1 MKKLLIIAGPT
12 ASGKTS
18 LSIQCAKYFD
28 GEIISADS
36 MQVYKYLD
44 VGTAK
49 ITEEERCGIPH
60 HLLDIVSPLENFNT
74 YDYRQLAL
82 SKIDDITKRGKT
94 PIIVGGT
101 GLYIDSILYNMSFLS
116 RDVTLRDELNREAE
130 EKGVEYMYAK
140 LAEIDP
146 EAHARLHVND
156 IRRVVRAIEVALC
169 GKNNKDD
176 LQQAVFPYTMAVLE
190 GDREILYNRINE
202 RVDKMFA
209 NGLEKEVD
217 YLLSMG
223 VTRENT
229 CMQAIAYKEL
239 LAYKNGEYDIDRC
252 VELIKQRS
260 RHYAKR
266 QITWFKKYNDAVRI
280 NFLDIENE
288 FNKIIENYGE

>member
-18 LSIQCAKYFD
+18 LSIKCAKYFD

-49 ITEEERCGIPH
+49 ITEEEKCGIPH
-60 HLLDIVSPLENFNT
+60 HLLDIVSPHENFNT

-146 EAHARLHVND
+146 EHFD
-156 IRRVVRAIEVALC
+156 E
-169 GKNNKDD
+169 D
-176 LQQAVFPYTMAVLE
+176 
-190 GDREILYNRINE
+190 
-202 RVDKMFA
+202 
-209 NGLEKEVD
+209 
-217 YLLSMG
+217 
-223 VTRENT
+223 
-229 CMQAIAYKEL
+229 
-239 LAYKNGEYDIDRC
+239 
-252 VELIKQRS
+252 
-260 RHYAKR
+260 
-266 QITWFKKYNDAVRI
+266 
-280 NFLDIENE
+280 
-288 FNKIIENYGE
+288 